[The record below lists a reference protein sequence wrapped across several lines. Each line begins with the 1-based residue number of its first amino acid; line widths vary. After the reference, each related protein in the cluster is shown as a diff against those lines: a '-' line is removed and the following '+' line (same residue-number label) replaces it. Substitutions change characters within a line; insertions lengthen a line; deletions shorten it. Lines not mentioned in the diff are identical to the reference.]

1 MEGNLLWHWYTTL
14 CTTLCWSPAIDAIKD
29 EKYREKMRKIWS
41 ISLSFIVYCWVFL
54 IFIHNYLF
62 IPCAVFCLLGFFPTP
77 FIQIGKC
84 RVSGGF
90 LYCAVNWLKMRRDEL
105 WRADTWDTDCRQIR
119 RHMMQPPE
127 IIRSLTILFLKYE
140 K

>member
-29 EKYREKMRKIWS
+29 EKYREKMRKIWY

-62 IPCAVFCLLGFFPTP
+62 IPCAVFLFTRVFFLHPLSRLASAGCPGDFYIVLLIGWKWEEMSCGGLIHETQIADKYAAIWCNRQKLLGAWP
-77 FIQIGKC
+77 F
-84 RVSGGF
+84 SF
-90 LYCAVNWLKMRRDEL
+90 
-105 WRADTWDTDCRQIR
+105 
-119 RHMMQPPE
+119 
-127 IIRSLTILFLKYE
+127 
-140 K
+140 